1 MIGLQQVF
9 SLGHVPRR
17 GCHLPDDSWNSKRCA
32 EICGE
37 HARRGGLS
45 AGFGPRQLG
54 EGRTGRLPPAG
65 RRRLSLAPEGPP
77 VELACL
83 RAEITRARRKTP
95 LAPPGRVLAGCEKQS
110 FKARSP
116 DPLVTRVGWWP

>member
-54 EGRTGRLPPAG
+54 EGRTDRLPPAG

-83 RAEITRARRKTP
+83 RVEITREQNTIGAAR
-95 LAPPGRVLAGCEKQS
+95 AGCEKQS
-110 FKARSP
+110 FKARS
-116 DPLVTRVGWWP
+116 LLR